1 MDNTMKKY
9 IKGIQKLEIEG
20 YHIYNV
26 LSRIEKDKE
35 NAEILKDIAT
45 NEREHYQILKKYTG
59 VDVKASKF
67 RIFIYIILARIL
79 GLTFTLKLMER
90 HEHDAPVTYA
100 SVDAEVLEVK
110 DILLEE
116 DTHEAQ
122 LINMIN
128 EERLN
133 YVGSIVLGL
142 SDALVEL
149 TGALA
154 GFTFAIQNT
163 RTIAMIGL
171 ITGIAATLSMA
182 GSEFLSQSN
191 ESEDDSNV
199 NPIKSSIYTGVAYVV
214 TVVMLVLP
222 YFLFEN
228 PFFSLFIMLCI
239 VILIILSF
247 TFYISVAKD
256 RPFFSRFIQ
265 MASISIGVAVISF
278 GIGYVMR
285 TFFGLDI

>member
-1 MDNTMKKY
+1 MKNY

-26 LSRIEKDKE
+26 LSRIVKNKE
-35 NAEILKDIAT
+35 NAEILKDIAQ
-45 NEREHYQILKKYTG
+45 NEREHYHTLRKYSG
-59 VDVKASKF
+59 LDVKPSKI
-67 RIFIYIILARIL
+67 RIFIYIILARVL
-79 GLTFTLKLMER
+79 GLTFALKLMER
-90 HEHDAPVTYA
+90 GEHAAPVTYA
-100 SVDAEVLEVK
+100 SVESEVLEVK
-110 DILLEE
+110 HILMEE
-116 DTHEAQ
+116 DTHEAR

-191 ESEDDSNV
+191 ESEEDSNV
-199 NPIKSSIYTGVAYVV
+199 NPVKSSIYTGVAYVV
-214 TVVMLVLP
+214 TVAMLVLP
-222 YFLFEN
+222 YFVFRN
-228 PFFSLFIMLCI
+228 PFISLFIMLCI
-239 VILIILSF
+239 VLLIILAF

-256 RPFFSRFIQ
+256 RPFFSRFFQ
-265 MASISIGVAVISF
+265 MASISLGVAVISF